1 MTAKQHDLLHSQS
14 KLVAFQMLP
23 FPVYVISCGYIHI
36 GLVKLTPFEESSST
50 YLVAIIFDGAIPS
63 STHCTMA
70 SKALWSASKARGGGG
85 GRASVC
91 SPECIGTDTTAGSD
105 MILSLV
111 ILHHRVGEARP
122 RMERRKSP
130 AVSHSGNREEAII
143 VIDIEVGV

>member
-70 SKALWSASKARGGGG
+70 SKALWSASKARGGV
-85 GRASVC
+85 A
-91 SPECIGTDTTAGSD
+91 E
-105 MILSLV
+105 LV
-111 ILHHRVGEARP
+111 SAAPNALAPIPPL
-122 RMERRKSP
+122 
-130 AVSHSGNREEAII
+130 
-143 VIDIEVGV
+143 EVT